1 MPGIT
6 ALDRDSAIL
15 NFPLSRDS
23 LFVLNQCKN
32 FLTYIY
38 RRENNKSDEYKPIL
52 ASGRSCQLEF
62 PAFLLVLLLAE
73 AIEPP

>member
-15 NFPLSRDS
+15 NFPLSRES

-38 RRENNKSDEYKPIL
+38 EEENNKSNQYKPIL
-52 ASGRSCQLEF
+52 ASGRSYQYEL
-62 PAFLLVLLLAE
+62 PDFLLVLAGATE
-73 AIEPP
+73 AP